1 MPLHGQYVC
10 PECFEDEDICAFV
23 REHLEFDECSYCGK
37 TSEDGA
43 SITADVEDVIDFIER
58 KLSEGYEDPVQQVG
72 WNSAEGGWLGVQV
85 YESTH
90 ELFMDGLGGFPC
102 SNEELIED
110 ITGHIGDT
118 REWCDR
124 DPYML
129 SPGQGLSSGWMEFCR
144 LVKHRTRFMF
154 FPAQCARGR
163 LRA

>member
-43 SITADVEDVIDFIER
+43 TIAADVEDVIDFIER
-58 KLSEGYEDPVQQVG
+58 KLSEEYEDPVQQVG

-110 ITGHIGDT
+110 ITGIPANRGT
-118 REWCDR
+118 QGFT
-124 DPYML
+124 L
-129 SPGQGLSSGWMEFCR
+129 SKSKKKAGISKRPIHF
-144 LVKHRTRFMF
+144 
-154 FPAQCARGR
+154 
-163 LRA
+163 